1 MTVQRNKRQPHRP
14 KISTQTESEIENA
27 VNSFADPYLSFSI
40 TGRFCYITHA
50 GSPVCRLG
58 YTGENL
64 WDFAIYRYTTGS
76 YSNGGHLLPC
86 KTTLVDG
93 IDTAL
98 CAYELKRG

>member
-1 MTVQRNKRQPHRP
+1 MTVSHGKKAQKRP
-14 KISTQTESEIENA
+14 KISTEIESEIEDA
-27 VNSFADPYLSFSI
+27 VNSFGDPELSFSI
-40 TGRFCYITHA
+40 TGRFCYITHG

-76 YSNGGHLLPC
+76 YGNGGHLLPS

-98 CAYELKRG
+98 CAYELK